1 MDLYLAFLTL
11 AVFLSAD
18 AQYTHNFFSIN
29 GCSDTEKESMYGTD
43 GEEMWHADFTQMNGV
58 VTLPD
63 FADPMSFA
71 GFYQESIAEQE
82 VCKQNLAVCIKAYK
96 SPAEEMD
103 PPETFI
109 YPKDDVQ
116 LGVENTLICHVTGFF
131 PPPVSV
137 SWTKNNVI
145 VTEGVSLSQYRPRND
160 GSFHIFSSLKII
172 PEERDIYSCTVNHR
186 ALQGPQ
192 TKIWDALPSWML
204 PSLALFC
211 NIFCRR
217 ALWCPW
223 ACPDCRQCKQN
234 NAIFCFVHLL
244 SQQFVDGLQ
253 KYLYLQPYLSFR
265 HH

>member
-1 MDLYLAFLTL
+1 MDLYRAFLTL

-18 AQYTHNFFSIN
+18 AQYTHNFFTIN

-43 GEEMWHADFTQMNGV
+43 GEEIWHADFTQKMGV

-63 FADPMSFA
+63 FADPMSFP
-71 GFYQESIAEQE
+71 GFYEASVADQE
-82 VCKQNLAVCIKAYK
+82 VCKNNLAVCIKAYK
-96 SPAEEMD
+96 SPAEEME

-172 PEERDIYSCTVNHR
+172 PEERDIYSCRVNHR

-192 TKIWDALPSWML
+192 TKIWGVRETAARP
-204 PSLALFC
+204 PSLGPALFC
-211 NIFCRR
+211 GAGFTLALLGVATGIFFFIKG
-217 ALWCPW
+217 AATDNTDMAKKEKHFMQWTY
-223 ACPDCRQCKQN
+223 Q
-234 NAIFCFVHLL
+234 
-244 SQQFVDGLQ
+244 
-253 KYLYLQPYLSFR
+253 
-265 HH
+265 